1 MKFENKKKRYI
12 DFDLSVMQLK
22 ASYKRALS
30 VFHSNLVSEAQDKT
44 TEAIEPT
51 ETRTKYS
58 LNDLQ

>member
-12 DFDLSVMQLK
+12 DFDFSVMQLK

-51 ETRTKYS
+51 ES
-58 LNDLQ
+58 QSIH